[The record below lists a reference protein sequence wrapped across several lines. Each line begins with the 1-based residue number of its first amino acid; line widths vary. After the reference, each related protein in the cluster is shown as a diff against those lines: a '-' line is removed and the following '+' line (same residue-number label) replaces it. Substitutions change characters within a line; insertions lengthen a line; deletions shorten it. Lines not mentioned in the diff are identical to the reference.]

1 MTNYKVPFV
10 PFVTEGCE
18 GNFFHLG
25 TMIITIN
32 NKQYKVKYTIRA
44 LFIFEQITGKPFNIS
59 TLFDNYL
66 FFYCLILANNPENVL
81 DFEEYID
88 AVDSDKGLYQQLTKA
103 VEEYQKQDNLLS
115 GDDEEGGQKK
125 S

>member
-1 MTNYKVPFV
+1 
-10 PFVTEGCE
+10 
-18 GNFFHLG
+18 
-25 TMIITIN
+25 MIITIK

-66 FFYCLILANNPENVL
+66 FFYCLILANNPDNVL
-81 DFEEYID
+81 DFEDYID
-88 AVDSDKGLYQQLTKA
+88 ALDSDKNLYQQLTKA

-115 GDDEEGGQKK
+115 GEDDSEGGQKK

>member
-1 MTNYKVPFV
+1 
-10 PFVTEGCE
+10 
-18 GNFFHLG
+18 
-25 TMIITIN
+25 MIITIK

-44 LFIFEQITGKPFNIS
+44 LFIFEQITGKPLNIS

-66 FFYCLILANNPENVL
+66 FFYCLILANNPDNVL
-81 DFEEYID
+81 DFEDYID
-88 AVDSDKGLYQQLTKA
+88 AVDSDKNLYQQLTKA

-115 GDDEEGGQKK
+115 GEDDSEGGQKK

>member
-1 MTNYKVPFV
+1 
-10 PFVTEGCE
+10 
-18 GNFFHLG
+18 
-25 TMIITIN
+25 MIITIN
-32 NKQYKVKYTIRA
+32 NKQFKVKYTIRA
-44 LFIFEQITGKPFNIS
+44 LFIFEQITGKSFNIS

-66 FFYCLILANNPENVL
+66 FFYCLILANNPDNVL

-115 GDDEEGGQKK
+115 ADDEEGGQKK